1 MSLAVCS
8 RTSVTAEMSAWHGM
22 AWHDM
27 ACWLS
32 TPIKGARTRS
42 NPLRFSPWGAA
53 GQTLSSSLHL
63 DRLAS
68 SAWRTTLLDGHWP
81 WRSTL
86 LPDGRPM
93 GSHVGRMEGGKF
105 VPCLVGRRTDS
116 TAGRQGRATQGRL
129 GGALHVYLQHAN
141 SLTTTSPP
149 QG

>member
-116 TAGRQGRATQGRL
+116 TAGRKAGRQARQG
-129 GGALHVYLQHAN
+129 HAGQARR
-141 SLTTTSPP
+141 STACLLAAR
-149 QG
+149 